1 MMSVDELLHRES
13 GHFLKRLAANLAHKW
28 GKPYSQTCD
37 YVRARLA
44 FAIMQKGIQ
53 FVLDARV
60 K

>member
-28 GKPYSQTCD
+28 GKPCD